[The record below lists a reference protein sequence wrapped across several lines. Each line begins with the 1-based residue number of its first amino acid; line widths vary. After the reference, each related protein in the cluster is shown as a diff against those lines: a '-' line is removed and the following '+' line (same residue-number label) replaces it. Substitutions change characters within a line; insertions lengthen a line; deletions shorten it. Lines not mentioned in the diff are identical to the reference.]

1 MSSNLMESQTEQ
13 LLKEGKAAARRGDKV
28 QARSLLTQVV
38 ESDPRSEEAWMWL
51 SGVVADPQEQQIC
64 LENVLVINPQ
74 NEQALKGLQFIS
86 VKTGVLPRVAVP
98 QTDQLA
104 AGGASQMA
112 QPAQTEEHTSPLG
125 SQTPGFNSTPA
136 QPQWPSNAATE
147 PQAQM
152 PFGQPAEAQSP
163 SGPNPNGYS
172 LPGWMQGGQDAVGA
186 SLAPQMTDTPFG
198 MPPEMSAD
206 AAPFDPWAVS
216 NGDGAPATSVDFP
229 PPPQDEAHLWERPS
243 MEGGPSV
250 PPVMDAWASGTVNL
264 QDPAPQGDDYAQAP
278 QMMPPVGFGENIQP
292 GMNAFPA
299 GSGYGD
305 QGASLAGVG
314 APDNQMNNNGST
326 AQLPEW
332 VMAHLPADAEQPA
345 QPTEQSEALQPY
357 APHEMDMGAMP
368 MSMGAAPEH
377 DPFSS
382 AHQGQGPVGPMGP
395 YSANELP
402 SPSDLPGVDNM
413 DAQSQPWYIHSTNEA
428 IGKPGAGGSIGLPSY
443 LDEANQQPQEHEQN
457 YGKAKEIRTIVCPS
471 CRNNVPET
479 SLACP
484 DCGFNFFVNCPHCHE
499 LIDTS
504 DAKAGVPPEPCP
516 YCGSP
521 VDKMELGL
529 DSSKGGSQK
538 MADPRRQGGL
548 FPSMQAT
555 FATGPIRQV
564 GLSFNWVIDLLWL
577 IAIVAMVWVLTQL
590 PTWLHLTGQY

>member
-13 LLKEGKAAARRGDKV
+13 LLKEGKAAAKRGDKV

-51 SGVVADPQEQQIC
+51 SGVVSDPQEQQIC

-98 QTDQLA
+98 QADQLA
-104 AGGASQMA
+104 AGGASQMT
-112 QPAQTEEHTSPLG
+112 QPGQTEEHTSPLG
-125 SQTPGFNSTPA
+125 GSQTPGFNPSPA
-136 QPQWPSNAATE
+136 PSQWPSDAGAQ

-152 PFGQPAEAQSP
+152 PFGQPAQAP
-163 SGPNPNGYS
+163 GPAGANGYS
-172 LPGWMQGGQDAVGA
+172 LPGWMQGEQDTMAA

-198 MPPEMSAD
+198 MPPELPPD
-206 AAPFDPWAVS
+206 ASPFDPWAVS
-216 NGDGAPATSVDFP
+216 NGDGASAPSMDFP
-229 PPPQDEAHLWERPS
+229 PPSQDAAHLWERPS
-243 MEGGPSV
+243 MEGGPST
-250 PPVMDAWASGTVNL
+250 PPALDAWASGTVNL
-264 QDPAPQGDDYAQAP
+264 QDPAPHSDDYAQTP
-278 QMMPPVGFGENIQP
+278 QMMPPGGFSENVQAD
-292 GMNAFPA
+292 MSAFPT
-299 GSGYGD
+299 GYGE
-305 QGASLAGVG
+305 QGAAPG
-314 APDNQMNNNGST
+314 AASSPDNQMPNNGST

-332 VMAHLPADAEQPA
+332 VMAHLPADAEQPVQPQA
-345 QPTEQSEALQPY
+345 QHEAPHPY
-357 APHEMDMGAMP
+357 ATHDPDMSAMP
-368 MSMGAAPEH
+368 MGGAPEN

-382 AHQGQGPVGPMGP
+382 AHQGPAGPMGP

-402 SPSDLPGVDNM
+402 LPSDLPGVNDM
-413 DAQSQPWYIHSTNEA
+413 AAQSQPWYIHSTNEA
-428 IGKPGAGGSIGLPSY
+428 AGTPGGPIGLPSY
-443 LDEANQQPQEHEQN
+443 LDEGSQQPQEHEQN
-457 YGKAKEIRTIVCPS
+457 YGKAREVRTISCPS

-504 DAKAGVPPEPCP
+504 DAKPGVPAEPCP

-529 DSSKGGSQK
+529 NSSKGGSQK
-538 MADPRRQGGL
+538 MADPRKQEGL
-548 FPSMQAT
+548 FPAMQAT
-555 FATGPIRQV
+555 FTPGPARQV
-564 GLSFNWVIDLLWL
+564 GLSFNWVVDLLWL
-577 IAIVAMVWVLTQL
+577 IVIVAMVWALTQL